1 MELLSQLFAA
11 VFSLSRTAAPVLLVL
26 FLLRL
31 LLRHAPRRYTCA
43 LWWIAVFRLLS
54 PVALPSAWSLFN
66 LAPLAS
72 SEGGQITAL
81 TEMAVSRGLPS
92 VGMDT
97 AATQAA
103 GTPVPTLGLTALLGL
118 LWAAGV
124 AALLLWRIVQALR
137 LRRSLADAV
146 EAEPGVYE
154 SPRVSEPFLAGLRR
168 PRIYLPAGLT
178 GPGRACVLAHERA
191 HLRRRDHWTLAVWT
205 VLTAVHWYNPLV
217 WLACRAAARDLETAC
232 DEAAVRA
239 LGDERR
245 ADYSETLLALA
256 SGRRDLLPTLTFS
269 APDVGRRI
277 RHVLT
282 FRRGGR
288 LAVGAAAL
296 VLLLACLTCCTGAV
310 TGGWVR
316 CEGGTLEGESFTY
329 SLPRGTES
337 LLVYAELVEDGAV
350 IGRNVFPLDVDGR
363 EGTVSLGLEQF
374 REVSAALW
382 AAGGASTGGTGGG
395 YPAGQVSLSLDQPTW
410 ICQHDRTGANGETAS
425 LQWYLY
431 PSARTREE
439 AEDWLNGG
447 AYAARLYEAR
457 VEYVGG
463 ASDVGALRDVVFEPC
478 RWQDTT
484 MEFFTA
490 KTPYGLCFHAT
501 DSGWAGNAAERERF
515 EAENRRNAA
524 LLLALTD
531 NADYYYQTVQTG
543 PEGEVYTARTWT
555 TAELETAL
563 GIPSLKE
570 YGRSAEGVRL
580 LLALLEG

>member
-1 MELLSQLFAA
+1 MALLSQLFAA
-11 VFSLSRTAAPVLLVL
+11 VFSLSRTAAPVLLAL

-31 LLRHAPRRYTCA
+31 LLRRAPRRYTCA

-66 LAPLAS
+66 LAPLTS

-92 VGMDT
+92 VGMDA

-124 AALLLWRIVQALR
+124 LALLLWYLAQSLR
-137 LRRSLADAV
+137 LRRQVAGA
-146 EAEPGVYE
+146 AEVMSGVYE
-154 SPRVSEPFLAGLRR
+154 SAQISAPFLAGLLR

-178 GPGRACVLAHERA
+178 GPGRDCVLAHERA
-191 HLRRRDHWTLAVWT
+191 HLRRRDHWTLALWT
-205 VLTAVHWYNPLV
+205 VLAALHWFNPLV
-217 WLACRAAARDLETAC
+217 WLAFRAVRRDLETAC
-232 DEAAVRA
+232 DEAAVRT

-245 ADYSETLLALA
+245 ADYGETLLAFA
-256 SGRRDLLPTLTFS
+256 AGRRDFLPGLTFGK
-269 APDVGRRI
+269 PDAARRI

-288 LAVGAAAL
+288 RAAALAAL
-296 VLLLACLTCCTGAV
+296 VLLLGCLTCCTGSL

-316 CEGGTLEGESFTY
+316 CDGGAQEVFTY

-337 LLVYAELVEDGAV
+337 LLVYAEREQDGVVTARRV
-350 IGRNVFPLDVDGR
+350 LPLTAEGQ
-363 EGTVSLGLEQF
+363 EGTFDLGQF
-374 REVSAALW
+374 RETAQELWMEGPVFDPVTSGGSYPAEQAAL
-382 AAGGASTGGTGGG
+382 T
-395 YPAGQVSLSLDQPTW
+395 LDQPTW
-410 ICQHDRTGANGETAS
+410 LCQHERTGENGETVY
-425 LQWYLY
+425 LNWYLY
-431 PSARTREE
+431 PASGTQEE
-439 AEDWLNGG
+439 AENWLNGG

-457 VEYVGG
+457 TAYVGD
-463 ASDVGALRDVVFEPC
+463 ASAVGALRGAVLEGAWY
-478 RWQDTT
+478 RDTT
-484 MEFFTA
+484 QELFTDEE
-490 KTPYGLCFHAT
+490 PYGLCFHAT
-501 DSGWAGNAAERERF
+501 DPDWTDSEAERARF

-524 LLLALTD
+524 LMLALVE
-531 NADYYYQTVQTG
+531 NAGSFYQTIQTG
-543 PEGEVYTARTWT
+543 PDGEVYTARTWT
-555 TAELETAL
+555 VEELEAEL

-580 LLALLEG
+580 LLDLLG